1 MKLCKVWNFG
11 MIFVFGWDWGNK
23 YARYSISH
31 EPLKQLSEKGE
42 QKEEFW
48 KTKKMFVQVYVFI
61 NQNDL
66 KFILNLEI
74 CISYGSQIQVG
85 WGTNKEMNTEYFN
98 YMMYLRLIF

>member
-1 MKLCKVWNFG
+1 MGSSETENIKLRKTKHFKWNYARFG

-48 KTKKMFVQVYVFI
+48 KTKKMFVQV
-61 NQNDL
+61 
-66 KFILNLEI
+66 
-74 CISYGSQIQVG
+74 
-85 WGTNKEMNTEYFN
+85 
-98 YMMYLRLIF
+98 